1 MVILK
6 WYIEIFYSSN
16 QFGKEFKTFLSTVVQ
31 CFCISKLL
39 LSKKK
44 KEKKKRV
51 GNGTKFI
58 LIKLFPNWYACLFK
72 SKYKMPHACLYYA
85 IHVHEAHIILLS
97 CFSFLFSFPFGL

>member
-44 KEKKKRV
+44 KKKKR
-51 GNGTKFI
+51 K
-58 LIKLFPNWYACLFK
+58 
-72 SKYKMPHACLYYA
+72 
-85 IHVHEAHIILLS
+85 E
-97 CFSFLFSFPFGL
+97 

>member
-44 KEKKKRV
+44 KKKR
-51 GNGTKFI
+51 K
-58 LIKLFPNWYACLFK
+58 
-72 SKYKMPHACLYYA
+72 
-85 IHVHEAHIILLS
+85 E
-97 CFSFLFSFPFGL
+97 